1 MAKLETEHVFNGKVE
16 AVFAALGK
24 YELYPKYLP
33 GVQAVEVLPAS
44 AEGSSAQV
52 RYDLKIIKEF
62 FYTLDMFETSPS
74 EIRWELNE
82 SNIMKLNTG
91 SWKLSPSGKGKTRAV
106 YSLEIKFRGL
116 IPSAITDKV
125 AQANLPSMFAG
136 FQKLID
142 EN

>member
-1 MAKLETEHVFNGKVE
+1 MAKLETEHVFKGNVEKVFE
-16 AVFAALGK
+16 ALTK

-33 GVQAVEVLPAS
+33 GVQGVEVLKAV
-44 AEGSSAQV
+44 AKGSSAQV

-62 FYTLDMFETSPS
+62 FYTLDMFETSPDS
-74 EIRWELNE
+74 IRWELND
-82 SNIMKLNTG
+82 SNIMKMNSG
-91 SWKLSPSGKGKTRAV
+91 SWQLSPAGKGKTQAI

-125 AQANLPSMFAG
+125 AQANLPGMFSG

-142 EN
+142 EA

>member
-1 MAKLETEHVFNGKVE
+1 MAKLETEHVFHGKIE
-16 AVFAALGK
+16 NVFGALVK

-33 GVQAVEVLPAS
+33 GVQGVEVLEPVAK
-44 AEGSSAQV
+44 GSSAQV

-62 FYTLDMFETSPS
+62 FYTLDMFETSPN
-74 EIRWELNE
+74 ELRWELNE

-91 SWKLSPSGKGKTRAV
+91 SWQLSPAGKGKTRAV

-142 EN
+142 EA